1 MLISDRLTFR
11 ALVSVAGFL
20 LFCLACL
27 LALSLRLG
35 RLMGS
40 VWVVCCTMLMTQS
53 SMPHPVPTWL
63 GWLTALLAGLLFSLM
78 LGQSVIAGWRLWR
91 ATQRLTQ
98 VTHSAR
104 LSLPPVVTRL
114 ACRLNLA
121 NVLVVVPNCEPLS
134 FCYGLWRPRICLSQG
149 LVNLLTE
156 TELEAVLRHE
166 AYHLRRREPLRMA
179 IAICL
184 SRFFFFVPLL
194 AELRDHYLAEKEV
207 AADAFAVAHTGRA
220 ALARALHKFIAGQ
233 PIPTIPSP
241 AAVAGLSVTARRVDR
256 LLNPAA
262 RPNWSPSRRSMLT
275 VLVLFAVGCLLM
287 FAGMV

>member
-1 MLISDRLTFR
+1 MSDHLTFR

-35 RLMGS
+35 RLIGS

-53 SMPHPVPTWL
+53 PLPHPVPTWL
-63 GWLTALLAGLLFSLM
+63 GWLTAFLAGLLFSLM
-78 LGQSVIAGWRLWR
+78 LGQSVIAGWQLWR

-98 VTHSAR
+98 ATLSAR
-104 LSLPPVVTRL
+104 LSLPPDVARL
-114 ACRLNLA
+114 ARRLDLSDR
-121 NVLVVVPNCEPLS
+121 LVVVANREPLS

-149 LVNLLTE
+149 LVELLTE
-156 TELEAVLRHE
+156 SEMEAVLRHE

-179 IAICL
+179 VAICL

-207 AADAFAVAHTGRA
+207 AADAFAVAHIGRA
-220 ALARALHKFIAGQ
+220 ALARALRKFIAAQ
-233 PIPTIPSP
+233 SVPTIPSP

-256 LLNPAA
+256 LINPSA
-262 RPNWSPSRRSMLT
+262 RSSWTPSLSSSLIT
-275 VLVLFAVGCLLM
+275 FAVFVSGCLLM
-287 FAGMV
+287 IVGLL

>member
-35 RLMGS
+35 RLIGS

-63 GWLTALLAGLLFSLM
+63 GWLTALLTSLLFSLM
-78 LGQSVIAGWRLWR
+78 LGQSVIAGWQLWR

-121 NVLVVVPNCEPLS
+121 NVLVVVPN
-134 FCYGLWRPRICLSQG
+134 
-149 LVNLLTE
+149 
-156 TELEAVLRHE
+156 
-166 AYHLRRREPLRMA
+166 REPLRMA

-194 AELRDHYLAEKEV
+194 TELRDHYLAEKEV